1 MGKKSDISKLE
12 ADAPRAMKPKKSKK
26 ITAVL
31 TEPAPVE
38 PVAAKPAKTA
48 AKKTARKTTKPAFT
62 PDDVALRAYFIAE
75 KRHKLGIPGDSHQD
89 WLEAERQLIA
99 ENGKKKKPVKSE

>member
-48 AKKTARKTTKPAFT
+48 AKKTARKTTKP
-62 PDDVALRAYFIAE
+62 DDVALRAYFIAE